1 MRKYRSKNKEKR
13 NLEKQKQQKQQK
25 LKLRNY
31 KMKQIEDSIKKQR
44 KQIKKNI
51 LGNKY

>member
-13 NLEKQKQQKQQK
+13 NLEKQKQQK